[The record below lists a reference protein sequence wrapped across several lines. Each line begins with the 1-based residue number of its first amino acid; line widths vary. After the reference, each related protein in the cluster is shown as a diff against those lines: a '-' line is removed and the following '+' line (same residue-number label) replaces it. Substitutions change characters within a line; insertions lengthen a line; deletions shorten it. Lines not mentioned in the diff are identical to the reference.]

1 MQMTLQKRHLGGR
14 KIVKDRGSLMQPKL
28 SIITPVYN
36 GASFIGSCI
45 ENVIAQNCPQAE
57 HIILDAC
64 STDNTVDI
72 IRSYAERYP
81 HIRWISEKD
90 KGQSDA
96 MNNGIALARGTILS
110 FLNVDDFYEPGVL
123 NRALEVFRTLPEPAF
138 VSGNCKVLD
147 EQDQLLFLNRPAR
160 LRLQDILLDPFV
172 NPWPINPSA
181 YFYHKSIHDR
191 AGLYD
196 VNEHFALDVDFVL
209 RAVQVA
215 HLKHVDETWGNFR
228 FIEGTKTFSDTATGS
243 NVNRF
248 QSVLTRYRRDLPPHV
263 QEFFGLCKGLVLIR
277 HWLGYSKNPGLFFKV
292 LIAKIRRRIS

>member
-1 MQMTLQKRHLGGR
+1 
-14 KIVKDRGSLMQPKL
+14 MQPTL

-64 STDNTVDI
+64 STDNTVEI

-96 MNNGIALARGTILS
+96 MNKGITLARGTILS

-123 NRALEVFRTLPEPAF
+123 NRALEVFETLPEPAF
-138 VSGNCKVLD
+138 VAGNCKVLD
-147 EQDQLLFLNRPAR
+147 EQDHLLFMNRPTA
-160 LRLQDILLDPFV
+160 LRLQDIILNPVV

-196 VNEHFALDVDFVL
+196 INEHYALDVEFIL

-215 HLKHVDETWGNFR
+215 HLKYVDETWGNFR

-248 QSVLTRYRRDLPPHV
+248 QSVLTKYRKDLPPHV
-263 QEFFGLCKGLVLIR
+263 QKFFGLYRGLVLIR
-277 HWLGYSKNPGLFFKV
+277 HWLGYSKNPGLFFTV
-292 LIAKIRRRIS
+292 LMAKIRRRIS